1 MAKAGRMGCGQNF
14 FHFGKMA
21 FKKDNWI
28 NKWTG
33 SQNLYAYNT
42 AESLLF
48 CNTKKLQ
55 TKSVKNRTKQA
66 NAVQFYNLLL

>member
-1 MAKAGRMGCGQNF
+1 LRPKF
-14 FHFGKMA
+14 FPFWKDG
-21 FKKDNWI
+21 FLKKDNWI